1 MRTGHLLSLAAVVL
15 FSLAIAGC
23 NTNTSVTTPAPN
35 ASSQGHD
42 HDGHDHAGHDH
53 DGHGHDGHGHA
64 HGDEDI
70 DPNKIALNLAKLSEE
85 DRVLAEKQEICL
97 VGGELLGSMGVP
109 EKVDVDGTLIF
120 MCCRACEGEILDNK
134 EKYIAL
140 VNGTESEESDD
151 PGDSSNDDSG
161 EGDSSE

>member
-23 NTNTSVTTPAPN
+23 NTNTSLPPPAPN
-35 ASSQGHD
+35 ASSHDHDGHD
-42 HDGHDHAGHDH
+42 HDGHDHDGHDH
-53 DGHGHDGHGHA
+53 DGHGHDHGNT
-64 HGDEDI
+64 EI
-70 DPNKIALNLAKLSEE
+70 DPDVIAINLAKLSDE
-85 DRVLAEKQEICL
+85 DRLLAEKQKVCL

-109 EKVDVDGTLIF
+109 EKVDVDGTPIF

-134 EKYIAL
+134 EKFLAL
-140 VNGTESEESDD
+140 VNGTTDEAIDD
-151 PGDSSNDDSG
+151 KDDSSEG